1 MQPRKCR
8 IGLSLSTSTTPR
20 SSENIVAV
28 LSYMIFVSVL
38 LLPLLI
44 CPNFPELHL
53 RNRSLSAAVLALA
66 QLSRMVECFSYLE
79 IAARSAASSW
89 ILRILSSSSSFF
101 LHRCC
106 SVAWSSKMASLSV
119 VLVVPWR
126 RSSMIEFG
134 LLFAKF
140 LGRRPD
146 LSQESLTAFFS
157 NVHSC

>member
-53 RNRSLSAAVLALA
+53 
-66 QLSRMVECFSYLE
+66 
-79 IAARSAASSW
+79 ASSGLQYW
-89 ILRILSSSSSFF
+89 Q
-101 LHRCC
+101 
-106 SVAWSSKMASLSV
+106 A
-119 VLVVPWR
+119 LVR
-126 RSSMIEFG
+126 QYGSG
-134 LLFAKF
+134 
-140 LGRRPD
+140 
-146 LSQESLTAFFS
+146 AF
-157 NVHSC
+157 